1 MLLHT
6 QKRKIRFLFH
16 TGSYFGK
23 DSKELFKENAMLHVT
38 QFNSPFGSLK
48 VCASSKGIRRV
59 LLPSKEQNPIEETE
73 VLDERHP
80 ILVQAKNEL
89 TEYFKGARETFSV
102 PFDIDGTQFQM
113 DVWFTL
119 RNIAYG
125 ETTTYGELAKKIGRP
140 NAARAVGAANAAN
153 PIPIILPCHRVIGAN
168 GSLIGYGGGITLL
181 HMKQGLL
188 TLEKTSRSDR
198 N

>member
-1 MLLHT
+1 
-6 QKRKIRFLFH
+6 
-16 TGSYFGK
+16 
-23 DSKELFKENAMLHVT
+23 MLHVT

-48 VCASSKGIRRV
+48 VSASLKGIRRV

-73 VLDERHP
+73 RLAEKHP
-80 ILVQAKNEL
+80 ILLQARNEL
-89 TEYFKGARETFSV
+89 TEYFNGVRQTFSV
-102 PFDIDGTQFQM
+102 PLDIDGTQFQM
-113 DVWFTL
+113 DVWFSL
-119 RNIAYG
+119 RSIAYG
-125 ETTTYGELAKKIGRP
+125 ETMTYGQVARSIGRP
-140 NAARAVGAANAAN
+140 KAARAVGAANAVN